1 MSGSRASESGQRKAL
16 MLFLL
21 SRSPMVPAKVVMDWR
36 AGGVH
41 LPDYMI
47 HLASAYGSRLTA
59 P

>member
-1 MSGSRASESGQRKAL
+1 
-16 MLFLL
+16 
-21 SRSPMVPAKVVMDWR
+21 MVPAKVMMDWR
-36 AGGVH
+36 AAGVH